1 MKESHTELHYIYWI
15 FNLYWIVRLPGFLI
29 RIILMHM
36 RQKNHRSLL
45 WFPGMTEKQITSMH
59 RLPFTKLSEKAHDR
73 FRVSENDRKK
83 AYDMEMKSWG
93 GISKTERKTF
103 LKKLRGVERILGF
116 KLPWRSYKR
125 RRYFCWLASN
135 AFFKWPASAGPLP
148 DLKNGK

>member
-1 MKESHTELHYIYWI
+1 
-15 FNLYWIVRLPGFLI
+15 
-29 RIILMHM
+29 
-36 RQKNHRSLL
+36 
-45 WFPGMTEKQITSMH
+45 MH

-116 KLPWRSYKR
+116 KLP
-125 RRYFCWLASN
+125 
-135 AFFKWPASAGPLP
+135 
-148 DLKNGK
+148 